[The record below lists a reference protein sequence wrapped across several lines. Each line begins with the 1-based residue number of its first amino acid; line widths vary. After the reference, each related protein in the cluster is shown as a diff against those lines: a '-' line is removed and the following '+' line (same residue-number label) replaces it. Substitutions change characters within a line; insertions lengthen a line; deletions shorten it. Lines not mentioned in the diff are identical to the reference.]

1 MAHEGGASALLVFPS
16 GVYTFGQR
24 PEMALDHFK
33 RIAAATDLPL
43 IVFQY
48 PLAGGQGYPLAT
60 LSRILDAVPTVRAI
74 KDWCSNPPL
83 PQPPIRLL
91 QARTPPVHL
100 LTPPR

>member
-83 PQPPIRLL
+83 HQRHIPVPHSPP
-91 QARTPPVHL
+91 PPVHL
-100 LTPPR
+100 LP